1 MHVIY
6 RYYKPLGFAR
16 VSSNPIVDANME
28 VASSDDVALVEV
40 LDPFDRGF
48 DVQFSYMCQGGA
60 STKLSRIS
68 RREISNVKSSS
79 SGGAPW

>member
-40 LDPFDRGF
+40 LDPFGRGL
-48 DVQFSYMCQGGA
+48 DVQFS
-60 STKLSRIS
+60 LL
-68 RREISNVKSSS
+68 
-79 SGGAPW
+79 